1 MPTTPGNV
9 TTLSLSSGCLH
20 GRIPVD
26 RRSQEAIFSSL
37 CCHLQREVTGLAVN
51 FAGLPIAALNIC
63 IFELPS
69 LRECHMRLH
78 ICQLQLF

>member
-1 MPTTPGNV
+1 MPTTLGNV
-9 TTLSLSSGCLH
+9 ATLSLPSGSQH
-20 GRIPVD
+20 RIAVD
-26 RRSQEAIFSSL
+26 RRSQKAVFPSL
-37 CCHLQREVTGLAVN
+37 YCHLQREVTGLAVN